1 MKPDE
6 IRKFRFVYQN
16 SGHCP
21 WPSDV
26 KLIRISG
33 DQLES
38 EINANQ
44 NEVKPNVHWS
54 RMILLN
60 QIWLI
65 FMLIKHQFYLKGLLT
80 QKIRW

>member
-1 MKPDE
+1 MSRKPSLVSPVYQAKAVLGNVNAEMKPDE

-44 NEVKPNVHWS
+44 NEVKPNVYF
-54 RMILLN
+54 MI
-60 QIWLI
+60 
-65 FMLIKHQFYLKGLLT
+65 
-80 QKIRW
+80 